1 MLTER
6 DKMFGDGEELTEVQ
20 KHQKEMVEEV
30 LESLIEDIEAGRI
43 GYVEKINHG
52 SYFPYVEKINHG
64 SYFPSTKPNR
74 FSLVWQHE

>member
-6 DKMFGDGEELTEVQ
+6 DKMFGNGEELTKAQ
-20 KHQKEMVEEV
+20 KTQKKIVEEV

-43 GYVEKINHG
+43 E
-52 SYFPYVEKINHG
+52 YVEKINHG

>member
-1 MLTER
+1 MKMLTER
-6 DKMFGDGEELTEVQ
+6 EEMFGDGESELTEPQ
-20 KHQKEMVEEV
+20 KFQKRIVEEV

-52 SYFPYVEKINHG
+52 SYF
-64 SYFPSTKPNR
+64 SSTKPSR